1 MVLRA
6 QSALPQTPVTVFMTV
21 ERGKDSN
28 PRVVEVS
35 RRKMRD
41 LGALGLGRRS
51 REPAWSRE
59 IERDIAQ
66 SE

>member
-1 MVLRA
+1 
-6 QSALPQTPVTVFMTV
+6 MTL

-35 RRKMRD
+35 RRKMRA
-41 LGALGLGRRS
+41 LGALGFGRRS

-59 IERDIAQ
+59 IERDISQ
-66 SE
+66 SG